1 MARPSSKPP
10 WKPLNLAPVAVMAR
24 RLEGGG
30 LVLRSAHQLRPYPRC
45 LGELLRRWAEA
56 APDRTFLAE
65 RPGTAAANGAA
76 GGSSGSSIGTPGN
89 DGRTHSPA
97 GGWRRVSYG
106 AALDAV
112 ERIAG
117 ALIARGLDQDRPVA
131 ILSDNGIDNG
141 LLQLAAMHAGIP
153 VAPIS
158 PAYSLLSRDHAKLRS
173 ILELTRPGLVYASDG
188 ASYGAALATAA
199 AVAIQTPTAAAVA
212 IQTPTAAAVAIQTPT
227 AAAVAAG
234 LATPARAR
242 AAAAGSS
249 VELVVSANPPAGFAA
264 TAFAELLE
272 RPPGP
277 DVAARFAAVGPDTV
291 AKILFTSGSTGA
303 PKGVVNTQRML
314 CSNQQ
319 AIAQVWPFLEER
331 PPVIVDW
338 LPWSHTFGG
347 NHNFNMMLR
356 NGGTLYIDGGRP
368 VPGAIETTVANLRE
382 VPSTL
387 HFNVPR
393 GFDMLIPH
401 LASDAALRATFFGD
415 LDAIFYAAAAL
426 PQSLWEGLERLAVA
440 ATGRRTVMLSAWGST
455 ETAPG
460 ATHVHFPIERAGVIG
475 LPLPGTEIKLAP
487 AGGGKLELRVR
498 GPNVTPGYWRRPE
511 LAGEAFDEEGFLETG
526 DAGKLAEAR
535 DPGRGL
541 LFDGRLAEDFK
552 LTSGTWV
559 HVGELRTAVITAGAP
574 VVQDVVVTG
583 HDRQAVGLLVF
594 PSPAGCRSLCRD
606 LAPDA
611 PLAELVRR
619 PEVRRRLAAGLAAH
633 NAANPASSRRIRSAV
648 LLAELPS
655 IDAGEITDKG
665 YVNQRAVLARRAA
678 LVERLH
684 APGRGGGDAGG
695 GDAGGDV
702 VGVPR
707 QAGAAAGDAGEPEII
722 RLDGDGRGDQDRAAE
737 AAREEA
743 NP

>member
-1 MARPSSKPP
+1 MPRPSPKPP
-10 WKPLNLAPVAVMAR
+10 WKPLSLAPVAVAAR
-24 RLEGGG
+24 RLHGGG
-30 LVLRSAHQLRPYPRC
+30 LVLRSTHPLRPYPRC

-65 RPGTAAANGAA
+65 RPGSAASNGAA
-76 GGSSGSSIGTPGN
+76 GGSGSSSGAVGGGSSSIGAVGGTTNSG
-89 DGRTHSPA
+89 GAIGVVGGSA
-97 GGWRRVSYG
+97 GAAGWRRMSYG

-117 ALIARGLDQDRPVA
+117 ALIARGLDRDRPVA

-141 LLQLAAMHAGIP
+141 LLQLGAMHAGIP

-188 ASYGAALATAA
+188 ASYGPALAAATA
-199 AVAIQTPTAAAVA
+199 T
-212 IQTPTAAAVAIQTPT
+212 
-227 AAAVAAG
+227 AVAAG
-234 LATPARAR
+234 LATPARAGE
-242 AAAAGSS
+242 AAGGGG
-249 VELVVSANPPAGFAA
+249 ELVVSANPPTGLAA
-264 TAFAELLE
+264 TVFTELLD
-272 RPPGP
+272 RPPGLA
-277 DVAARFAAVGPDTV
+277 VAARFAAVGPDTL

-303 PKGVVNTQRML
+303 PKGVANTQRML

-368 VPGAIETTVANLRE
+368 APGAIETTVANLRE

-401 LASDAALRATFFGD
+401 LASDAALRATFFGG
-415 LDAIFYAAAAL
+415 LDVIFYAAAAL
-426 PQSLWEGLERLAVA
+426 PQNLWEALERLAIA

-460 ATHVHFPIERAGVIG
+460 ATHVHFPIDRAGVIG
-475 LPLPGTEIKLAP
+475 LPLPGTEIKLQP

-511 LAGEAFDEEGFLETG
+511 LAGKTFDEDGFLQTG
-526 DAGKLAEAR
+526 DAGKLADPR

-559 HVGELRTAVITAGAP
+559 HVGELRLAAIAAGAP

-594 PSPAGCRSLCRD
+594 PSPAGCRSLCPD
-606 LAPDA
+606 LEADA
-611 PLAELVRR
+611 PLAEVVRR

-633 NAANPASSRRIRSAV
+633 NAANPASSRRVSRAV
-648 LLAELPS
+648 LLAEPPS

-665 YVNQRAVLARRAA
+665 YVNQRAVLARRAW

-684 APGRGGGDAGG
+684 AAGS
-695 GDAGGDV
+695 AV
-702 VGVPR
+702 
-707 QAGAAAGDAGEPEII
+707 AAAGGDAGEPEIL
-722 RLDGDGRGDQDRAAE
+722 RLDEEPLPE
-737 AAREEA
+737 AAKAPLAGKEEA
-743 NP
+743 TT